1 MRRIVPHLVGTIAQ
15 NFDLLLKI
23 YGLQKGAQAKAE
35 SVNSGIPFIQGRIT
49 RYSRSSGN
57 YAVPQ
62 KGLSQVALTRP
73 AAIGGITQPSKSEV
87 PCNGVEQGNDNR
99 EVGHFRLVGDVE

>member
-35 SVNSGIPFIQGRIT
+35 SVNSGIPFIQGRN
-49 RYSRSSGN
+49 SGN